1 VCLLVLLKAGRSIR
15 SLLFKKWFGKTSL
28 PSSLLHQA
36 KGMTEIPKQEMGN
49 ELTQDNSQSG
59 EVKEKCTEEKEVRLN
74 MLLTYTDYI
83 GRSPMATLY

>member
-1 VCLLVLLKAGRSIR
+1 MCLLVLLKAGRSIGP
-15 SLLFKKWFGKTSL
+15 LLFKKWFGKTSL

-59 EVKEKCTEEKEVRLN
+59 EVRWTVEKEVRLN
-74 MLLTYTDYI
+74 MLLLLI
-83 GRSPMATLY
+83 TL

>member
-1 VCLLVLLKAGRSIR
+1 
-15 SLLFKKWFGKTSL
+15 
-28 PSSLLHQA
+28 
-36 KGMTEIPKQEMGN
+36 MTEIPKQEMGN